1 MAFIIKLAGPNE
13 ALVRSGGG
21 TQPKVRVGGRM
32 IALPIFHKTQHL
44 SLEVMTLAVSTVKVY
59 TSEGVAVSVDGIAQ
73 VKVARS
79 EDAIRTAAQQFLGK
93 TTDAIAQIALQTLEG
108 NQRAVLGTLTVEQIY
123 RDRETFATRVR
134 EVAGPDMANMGLEI
148 VSFTIRDI
156 QDEQGYLDALGR
168 ARTAEV
174 KRDAEI
180 GEAEATR
187 DANIRRA
194 EAERDAGIAQ
204 AEANRDR
211 ESATFEADTKIAESE
226 RDFNVEKA
234 GFERETNARRAEAEL
249 AYQLQEA
256 RTRQEIREQELQ
268 VEVVERTKQIEI
280 EVQEITRRE
289 RELDASVRR
298 PAEAEK
304 YQLETVATG
313 RKAETVAGAEADAET
328 IRLHGEGEAQ
338 AIRARGE
345 AEADAIR
352 ARGLAEAEAME
363 RKADAWKQ
371 YGQAAMIDTLLES
384 LPEAA
389 AAVAQPLAQT
399 DRIVMIGGGSDGIR
413 ASRLTGDVTTVVSQ
427 LPDLVE
433 SLTGIDILGTLKNL
447 RGVVTT
453 DELSG
458 ETAEVQ
464 GSDEGGDSARG
475 GSLLRRGDPGRRH
488 FDDTGGVV
496 LLSYKEANAEDD
508 DLFGLSVTLAARIG
522 GLGAACGGVGGEPP
536 PLSPWRSN

>member
-1 MAFIIKLAGPNE
+1 
-13 ALVRSGGG
+13 
-21 TQPKVRVGGRM
+21 
-32 IALPIFHKTQHL
+32 
-44 SLEVMTLAVSTVKVY
+44 MTLAVSTVKVY

-384 LPEAA
+384 LPEVA

-399 DRIVMIGGGSDGIR
+399 DRIVMIGGGSDGIG

-458 ETAEVQ
+458 ETAEIQ
-464 GSDEGGDSARG
+464 GSDEGGDPPEAEASSG
-475 GSLLRRGDPGRRH
+475 EETPGE
-488 FDDTGGVV
+488 DT
-496 LLSYKEANAEDD
+496 STTPEE
-508 DLFGLSVTLAARIG
+508 
-522 GLGAACGGVGGEPP
+522 
-536 PLSPWRSN
+536 